1 MSTTSMST
9 ESHADEFDAPGLSGL
24 DKAAPQIRRK
34 HYIELHDQPWWPVP
48 MREFM
53 TNLLIIAWT
62 FPWLCFKRNGQ
73 NIIPSFSKLTRTV
86 IERFIN
92 ELNRVGQP
100 VTQITDLCSGS
111 GGPWKALTPMVEKH
125 GIRVTLSD
133 LYPPPLQPYPWCG
146 PESTDAGSGKASNA
160 SDEKHLI
167 TYYSSPVDATNLPES
182 LHGLRS
188 LCCSFH
194 HFRPDFASSILQD
207 CIDKQLPVVVVETS
221 VRSIMQIFGT
231 IIFMP
236 LMALATPIAYP
247 RTTPWYL
254 WILTYLFPLTSLCAC
269 FDGVAS
275 CSRAYH
281 PAEMLAVASKCRGAN
296 SYRWEATTE
305 SFYGL
310 FFLVYMTGRPMVASD
325 STHAKV

>member
-1 MSTTSMST
+1 MSLPDQPPHSRVMDLRSP
-9 ESHADEFDAPGLSGL
+9 ELRLSGL
-24 DKAAPQIRRK
+24 DKASPTIRRR
-34 HYIELHDQPWWPVP
+34 HFFELHDQPWWPVP

-62 FPWLCFKRNGQ
+62 FPWLCIKRNGR
-73 NIIPSFSKLTRTV
+73 NIVPSFSKLTETV
-86 IERFIN
+86 IERFLN
-92 ELNRVGQP
+92 ELEHLGQP
-100 VTQITDLCSGS
+100 VSQISDLCSGS
-111 GGPWKALTPMVEKH
+111 GGPWNSLRPMVEKY
-125 GIRVTLSD
+125 GINVILSD
-133 LYPPPLQPYPWCG
+133 LYPPPFHPYTWHVP
-146 PESTDAGSGKASNA
+146 DRNA
-160 SDEKHLI
+160 SPNRSVSSTSTPSQI
-167 TYYSSPVDATNLPES
+167 MYYSHAVDATNLPET

-221 VRSIMQIFGT
+221 VRSIMQICGT

-236 LMALATPIAYP
+236 LMALATPLAYP
-247 RTTPWYL
+247 RATPWYL
-254 WILTYLFPLTSLCAC
+254 WVLTYLFPLTSFCAC

-281 PAEMLAVASKCRGAN
+281 PDEMLAVASMCRGAN
-296 SYRWEATTE
+296 TYRWEAGVE

-310 FFLVYMTGRPMVASD
+310 FSLVYMTGRPIVSD
-325 STHAKV
+325 DSSQT